1 MDKNYNLF
9 IDWDICISSEALRI
23 GLTIIFCKIE
33 IVIDKTIIY
42 LEMFKHVQ
50 ILETFNLLGVF
61 LWRFWP
67 QHWRLL
73 HQALEIN

>member
-1 MDKNYNLF
+1 MFCEEIVQKVWIKTISYLSTETDRVSN
-9 IDWDICISSEALRI
+9 ICISSEALRI

-42 LEMFKHVQ
+42 LKMFKHVQ

-61 LWRFWP
+61 L
-67 QHWRLL
+67 
-73 HQALEIN
+73 